1 MYQTCTRRRLC
12 GLILLITSMAADAAA
27 QGGVTRIMSGLD
39 NPRGLAFGPEGGL
52 YVVEAGTGGNT
63 CVSWKEATFCH
74 GLTGALTRLWQG
86 AQERVA
92 TGFPSMISPGGEVTG
107 AHDVSFQGRGG
118 AFVTI
123 GLGGNPGRRSA
134 FGASAHI
141 FGSLVQVSASGE
153 WRVVADL
160 SEVELQSNPA
170 GGPLDTNPYGV
181 LAEPGVHFATD
192 AGGNDL
198 LKVEPNGWVTAIATF
213 PSRPARTTDAVPT
226 AVVRGPDGA
235 LYVSEL
241 TGAPFAEGV
250 AQIYRVVEG
259 SAPTV
264 FLTGFKTIIDF
275 AFGADGSVYVLQHAT
290 GPVFFSGAGQI
301 VRVEPGGTRT
311 TIVSGLTRPTSL
323 IVDVDGTIYVTNHGI
338 EAGTGEVLRIEP

>member
-1 MYQTCTRRRLC
+1 MSRNYTRLPFWAAV
-12 GLILLITSMAADAAA
+12 LLMTMVSSVAA
-27 QGGVTRIMSGLD
+27 QGTVTTVMSGLD
-39 NPRGLAFGPEGGL
+39 NPRGMAVGPEGGL
-52 YVVEAGTGGNT
+52 YVVEAGRGGDT
-63 CVSWKEATFCH
+63 CVSWKGATFCH
-74 GLTGALTRLWQG
+74 GLTGALTRLWG
-86 AQERVA
+86 GTQERVA

-123 GLGGNPGRRSA
+123 GLGGNPGLRST
-134 FGASAHI
+134 FGASGSI
-141 FGSLVQVSASGE
+141 FGSLVQTSASGQ
-153 WRVVADL
+153 WHVVADV
-160 SEVELQSNPA
+160 SQVELQSNPA

-198 LKVEPNGWVTAIATF
+198 LRVEANGSVNAIATF

-241 TGAPFAEGV
+241 TGAPFADGT

-259 SAPTV
+259 LAPTV
-264 FLTGFKTIIDF
+264 FLAGFKTIIDF
-275 AFGADGSVYVLQHAT
+275 AFGPDGSVYVLQHAT
-290 GPVFFSGAGQI
+290 GPVFFGGAGQI
-301 VRVEPGGTRT
+301 IRVDLNGTRT
-311 TIVSGLTRPTSL
+311 VVVSGLVRPTSL
-323 IVDVDGTIYVTNHGI
+323 VVGADGIIYVTNHGI
-338 EAGTGEVLRIEP
+338 EVGTGEVLRIEL